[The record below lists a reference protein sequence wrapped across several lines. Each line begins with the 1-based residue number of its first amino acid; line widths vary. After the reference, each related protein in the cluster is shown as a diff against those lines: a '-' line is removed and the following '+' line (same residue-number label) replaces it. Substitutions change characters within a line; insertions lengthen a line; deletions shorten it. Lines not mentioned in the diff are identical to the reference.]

1 MGRTLAI
8 FQSSGYIP
16 IERERLKMAGK
27 NGDKIAAAI
36 FKTLLGIL
44 SGPVALLRLMIYRV
58 FKLDSKLIT
67 ANEKAMF
74 TGLI

>member
-16 IERERLKMAGK
+16 IERERLKMADK
-27 NGDKIAAAI
+27 DGDKISADI

-44 SGPVALLRLMIYRV
+44 SGPVALLRLMDFRV
-58 FKLDSKLIT
+58 FKTDSRLIS
-67 ANEKAMF
+67 ASIQRYLR
-74 TGLI
+74 G

>member
-16 IERERLKMAGK
+16 IERERLKMADK
-27 NGDKIAAAI
+27 DGDKILAAI

-44 SGPVALLRLMIYRV
+44 SGPVALLGSMDFRV
-58 FKLDSKLIT
+58 FKTNSRLIS
-67 ANEKAMF
+67 AMKKRYLR
-74 TGLI
+74 G